1 MSELRDQLSDLVQSP
16 GWKWFIAKTE
26 SEWGAG
32 GKRFESTVDKF
43 ADSRDEDRV
52 VLDQI
57 RQIAVCRREILRL
70 LKSPEEEIARLK
82 SLEPQPASL
91 SRRGA
96 L

>member
-1 MSELRDQLSDLVQSP
+1 MSELKEQLHDLVNSP
-16 GWKWFIAKTE
+16 GWKWFVQHTE

-32 GKRFESTVDKF
+32 GKRFESSIDRF

-57 RQIAVCRREILRL
+57 RQISVCRREILKLVKAPDEKLQYLR
-70 LKSPEEEIARLK
+70 
-82 SLEPQPASL
+82 SLEPQPAGM
-91 SRRGA
+91 SRRGG